1 MIGFLMR
8 LWRGVR
14 WIFIQTGIRLFFSLL
29 VKIRVVT
36 SGQTFGADEELLNQL
51 GRNLELLRTDRN
63 RSSVT
68 LLFCPITSRVGSD
81 VEAAM
86 SNLSG
91 DQNVILVLMHH
102 TRDPSYSTVGTDWA
116 DVYPNVIS
124 SVHVLFH
131 ESVPG
136 LLTCS
141 QNNMA
146 VDQML
151 RVLRRYRIPSWKINI
166 KLWGRI
172 IIISLTIYLICK
184 NSEFITN
191 FLPSRERGSVPEL
204 TEPLYVRGT
213 TEKPHV

>member
-1 MIGFLMR
+1 
-8 LWRGVR
+8 
-14 WIFIQTGIRLFFSLL
+14 T
-29 VKIRVVT
+29 VKISVVT
-36 SGQTFGADEELLNQL
+36 SGQTFGAHDELLNQL
-51 GRNLELLRTDRN
+51 GRKLELLQTDRD

-68 LLFCPITSRVGSD
+68 MLFCPITSRVGSD

-91 DQNVILVLMHH
+91 TGDQNVILVLMHH
-102 TRDPSYSTVGTDWA
+102 TRDPSYSTAGTDWA

-151 RVLRRYRIPSWKINI
+151 R
-166 KLWGRI
+166 KL
-172 IIISLTIYLICK
+172 
-184 NSEFITN
+184 
-191 FLPSRERGSVPEL
+191 
-204 TEPLYVRGT
+204 
-213 TEKPHV
+213 